1 MTFQGS
7 KMSNA
12 PENDSFVPSFIH
24 WGLRTESKG
33 DYMNVRQTKARKAL

>member
-12 PENDSFVPSFIH
+12 ADKDSFVPSFTQLE
-24 WGLRTESKG
+24 LRTESKE
-33 DYMNVRQTKARKAL
+33 DYMNGRQTKARKTL